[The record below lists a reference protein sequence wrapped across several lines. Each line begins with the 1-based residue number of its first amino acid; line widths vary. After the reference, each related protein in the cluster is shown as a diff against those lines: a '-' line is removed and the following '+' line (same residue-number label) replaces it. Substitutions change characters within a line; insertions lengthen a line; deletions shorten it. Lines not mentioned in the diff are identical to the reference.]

1 MLDKRLQTCLEMV
14 GGNGVVCDVGTDH
27 ALLAAELINSG
38 KCQRVIAS
46 DIKEGPLEAARK
58 TVEKYGISDKVGLVL
73 SDGLENVPLDGV
85 SDIVIAGMGGETIAD
100 IIRNATI
107 DRSAAI
113 RLVLQPMS
121 KPEILRKK
129 LYEYQFAITEE
140 RVVEDGD
147 KMYVVMSAEPSW
159 ECEQLTE
166 TESIYGFFDGDP
178 LAEKYRRREADRLGK
193 IAENL
198 GKAGKTD
205 EAAHYKALSYRMEHG
220 TDIVDLGALYNHLD
234 SVFPFAL
241 QESYDNSGL
250 LVENMT
256 MDARCVLLSLD
267 ITEQAVRE
275 AEEKGADVII
285 SHHPV
290 IFSPRKRMSRFD
302 PVYSLISANIAAI
315 CMHTNVDI
323 AKGGTNGVILKKLSS
338 RFGISGEPEPFEDLG
353 SGNGIGWVLELS
365 EAVSSDELARAA
377 KEILGCEYVRM
388 SANGAAKVKRI
399 AFCSG
404 SGGSLLGLALAKNCD
419 ALITGDVKHDVWIEA
434 NNRNITLLDCGHFH
448 TENPVLWELRRVIE
462 EKFPQLDV
470 EIAEASTDPC
480 VYI

>member
-14 GGNGVVCDVGTDH
+14 RGEGIVCDVGTDH

-46 DIKEGPLEAARK
+46 DINEGPLEAARK
-58 TVEKYGISDKVGLVL
+58 TVEKYGLTDKVELVL
-73 SDGLENVPLDGV
+73 SDGLGNVSLDGV

-100 IIRNATI
+100 IIRNAGI
-107 DRSAAI
+107 ERSSAV

-121 KPEILRKK
+121 KPEILRKR
-129 LYEYQFAITEE
+129 LYEYQFAITGE

-159 ECEQLTE
+159 DCEQLTE
-166 TESIYGFFDGDP
+166 TESLYGFFDDDP
-178 LAEKYRRREADRLGK
+178 LAEKYRRRESERLGK
-193 IAENL
+193 IADSL
-198 GKAGKTD
+198 GKAGKID
-205 EAAHYKALSYRMEHG
+205 EAAHYKALSFRMEHG
-220 TDIVDLGALYNHLD
+220 TDVVELKELYDYLD
-234 SVFPFAL
+234 SVFPFDL

-256 MDARCVLLSLD
+256 MDCRRVLLSLD
-267 ITEQAVRE
+267 ITEQAVLE

-290 IFSPRKRMSRFD
+290 IFSPRKRISRFD
-302 PVYSLISANIAAI
+302 PVYRLISANIAAI

-323 AKGGTNGVILKKLSS
+323 AKGGTNGAILKKLSS
-338 RFGISGEPEPFEDLG
+338 RFGINGEPEPFEDLG
-353 SGNGIGWVLELS
+353 GGNGLGWILELS
-365 EAVSSDELARAA
+365 ESVSPEELAKAV
-377 KEILGCEYVRM
+377 KEMFGCEYVRM
-388 SANGAAKVKRI
+388 SADGAATVKRL

-404 SGGSLLGLALAKNCD
+404 SGGSLLGLALAKGCD

-434 NNRNITLLDCGHFH
+434 NNRHITLLDCGHFH

-462 EKFPQLDV
+462 ERFPQLDV
-470 EIAEASTDPC
+470 EIAETSTDPC